1 MAMGRMPGMERRS
14 RMTSSDATRERAAT
28 LIAQMVTLL
37 DEGRMVQ
44 EIDEPIDDAVK
55 KFGSDGESPHSREEF
70 HRALSSFAL
79 CILETASSCPRRVS
93 LSQAHDEAVAWL
105 EEGYQGTYGNG
116 FDEALADAT
125 DPSQAGIPLVLVRMA
140 EWLKQRQRRMY
151 VGCVAARHIDPADW
165 RTRCAMAEVL
175 LERCREFLPPG
186 VQSCPP
192 EQLADD
198 VCDLLLMDLSTNGQL
213 NLPPNHVFAL
223 PL

>member
-1 MAMGRMPGMERRS
+1 MAMERMEGTERRS
-14 RMTSSDATRERAAT
+14 RMTSSDAIRDRASS
-28 LIAQMVTLL
+28 LIAQMATLL
-37 DEGRMVQ
+37 DEGRMIQ

-55 KFGSDGESPHSREEF
+55 KLGSDSESAHSREEF
-70 HRALSSFAL
+70 HRALSSFVQ

-125 DPSQAGIPLVLVRMA
+125 DSSQAGIPLVLVRMA

-151 VGCVAARHIDPADW
+151 VRCVAARHIDPGDW
-165 RTRCAMAEVL
+165 RTRCAMAEIL
-175 LERCREFLPPG
+175 LEHCREWLPPG
-186 VQSCPP
+186 MQSCPP

-198 VCDLLLMDLSTNGQL
+198 VCALLLMDLSTNSQL
-213 NLPPNHVFAL
+213 NLPPNHVSAL